1 LPLFGKIAVPS
12 SSTSNNPRKVLKS
25 EVFGQLDSEGEGIMI
40 ISNLLITVELIP
52 QVSSFR
58 HR

>member
-1 LPLFGKIAVPS
+1 MPS

-25 EVFGQLDSEGEGIMI
+25 EVFGQFDSEGEGIMI